1 MDDAAVSVLIVDDQ
15 APFRRAAAAVVRVTG
30 GFQVAGEAGSGE
42 EAVELAGALAP
53 QVVLMD
59 INMGG
64 ISGIEAARRITARV
78 PDVVVILLSTYQAAD
93 LPADAATSGAAAY
106 VNKEEFGPQV
116 LEDVWSRRSSGPL
129 SAPGAP

>member
-15 APFRRAAAAVVRVTG
+15 ALFRRAAAAVVRATG
-30 GFQVAGEAGSGE
+30 GFEVAGEAESGE
-42 EAVELAGALAP
+42 EAVDLAGALAP
-53 QVVLMD
+53 QLVLMD

-64 ISGIEAARRITARV
+64 ISGIEATRRITTSA
-78 PDVVVILLSTYQAAD
+78 PDVVVVLLSTYQVAD

-116 LEDVWSRRSSGPL
+116 LQDVWSRRSSRAGP
-129 SAPGAP
+129 P

>member
-30 GFQVAGEAGSGE
+30 GFHVAGEAGSGE

-64 ISGIEAARRITARV
+64 ISGIEAARRITARA

-116 LEDVWSRRSSGPL
+116 LEDVWSRRSAGPL
-129 SAPGAP
+129 STPGAP